1 MEMKQAPAE
10 GEWSENNLEDGGGE
24 KEERE
29 GGRIKRKK
37 VKMVIIHIPQG
48 CGKL

>member
-29 GGRIKRKK
+29 GGRKK
-37 VKMVIIHIPQG
+37 EKKVIIHIPQG